1 MPKCALH
8 AVHILKPKLHKVFNA
23 VVLLLVEPVHINIRN
38 KMFPI
43 PLCKPTGFAVLP
55 PSHKKM
61 HNQQNVL
68 HSKHIIMIWAVI
80 SPCIIHPPLF
90 WQQ

>member
-1 MPKCALH
+1 MKKNNAFQFLNGLAYAGSLPKCALH

-43 PLCKPTGFAVLP
+43 PLCTPTGFAMLP
-55 PSHKKM
+55 PSHKK
-61 HNQQNVL
+61 NAQPAKCFAL
-68 HSKHIIMIWAVI
+68 
-80 SPCIIHPPLF
+80 
-90 WQQ
+90 